1 MTPLL
6 LIIAD
11 ESLSMRSRKLEI
23 LDGINQFIDVQ
34 RKVSAEDG
42 RLILVKFNNLVTFLH
57 KGTELSEV
65 EPLRTTDYNPAGRTS
80 FFDAVHAGITL
91 ADEIK
96 RKDERV
102 VCIIITD
109 GEDTA
114 SRQNV
119 SCKAMKKM
127 VKKYDIKP
135 DWSFTYIG
143 KPPEYWTR
151 KKPVSK
157 ISYECHTQKQVCQRH
172 KSVTAASRRLR
183 EFATKKQLLAQ

>member
-1 MTPLL
+1 MN
-6 LIIAD
+6 I
-11 ESLSMRSRKLEI
+11 
-23 LDGINQFIDVQ
+23 
-34 RKVSAEDG
+34 
-42 RLILVKFNNLVTFLH
+42 
-57 KGTELSEV
+57 GTELSEV